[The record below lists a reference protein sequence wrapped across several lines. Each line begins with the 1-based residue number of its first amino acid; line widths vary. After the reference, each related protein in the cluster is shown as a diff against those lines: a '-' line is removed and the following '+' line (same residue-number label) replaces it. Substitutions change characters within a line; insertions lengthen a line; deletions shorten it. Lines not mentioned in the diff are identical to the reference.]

1 MFTPAG
7 NEKEMDGISAG
18 EVMEE
23 PARDFR
29 IPASEIHPRLF
40 YSNDLR
46 LRREGGRIDTFKQHH
61 SSRRVWG
68 EKKCQKLMRRTENVK
83 TAGDTSRVPP
93 SLTKEPVQPVANSH
107 RGEWIG
113 SEPGASDITT
123 SSCCSSHGVC

>member
-61 SSRRVWG
+61 SFETSLGGKKVSETNEKDRKCENSRRHEPCSTKPHKRAG
-68 EKKCQKLMRRTENVK
+68 AAGRQQPQRRMDWER
-83 TAGDTSRVPP
+83 AW
-93 SLTKEPVQPVANSH
+93 SL
-107 RGEWIG
+107 
-113 SEPGASDITT
+113 
-123 SSCCSSHGVC
+123 